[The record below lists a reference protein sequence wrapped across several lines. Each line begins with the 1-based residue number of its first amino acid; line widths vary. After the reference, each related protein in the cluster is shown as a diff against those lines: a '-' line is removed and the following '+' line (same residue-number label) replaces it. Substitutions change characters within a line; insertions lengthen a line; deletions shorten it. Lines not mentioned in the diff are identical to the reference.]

1 MHHVPSKFQR
11 PFQRKLS
18 FLLALAACSAVSTVG
33 AQPALPPSL
42 VLKPS
47 PFLQEAV
54 LPDAEL
60 RQLPIFWSGER
71 MTGQPDKDMTIEGNA
86 TLRRMGT
93 VIRADRITY
102 SDPTDR
108 ATAQGHVRINRKG
121 DVFEG
126 DYLELKIGT
135 FEGFFTAAHFE
146 LLKNQGYG
154 EAEKIEFHDD
164 AHFTVHKTHYTT
176 CKPNGGLDWLPDW
189 IFRANR
195 MTLDTDADSGVA
207 EGAVLEFQ
215 GIPLLPLPEISFPLS
230 ERRKSGFLP
239 PTFGLGS
246 DGGFEFLQPYY
257 WNIAPNRDA
266 TFYPKLMTLRGVDLG
281 MEYRYLEPTYFGTVR
296 TSVLPSDRL
305 TGTTRWSL
313 GTAHQGR
320 METPIGMVGV
330 GLNINRVSD
339 DNYWRD
345 FTTSVN
351 GTSNAINS
359 TTSGGAAITQRL
371 LPTDL
376 IATWNQG
383 YAGGMFSSS
392 ARVLKWQTLQ
402 DVNSP
407 IVPPFDRAPQITARY
422 GIDNMQGWDWSID
435 TDFTQFQADR
445 ALTQQPNAQRGVAQ
459 LQMSHPWL
467 LPGGFVTPK
476 LQLHA
481 AAYQFDE
488 ALSNGS
494 RTGSAVVPTFS
505 LDAGVVLERD
515 IQLFGRDLVQTLEPR
530 AFYVYTPWRDQSM
543 LPNYDTAA
551 NDFNFATI
559 YTENAFVG
567 HDKIADNN
575 LLTLGVTTRFL
586 DANNGAQLAR
596 FGVAQRLRFEEQKV
610 TLNSSTAPAQAGLS
624 DILLGAS
631 INASEQWALDSTVQ
645 YNPKTEKSI
654 RSTIGARYNP
664 GHYRVLN
671 TAYSYQ
677 RDQSEQLAVSWQW
690 PINNLWGD
698 MGQELGA
705 GRGQG
710 AGRYY
715 SVGRLNYSLFDGRMV
730 DTLLGLEYDA
740 GCWLGRVVLQRTQT
754 SATTSTSSLMFQIEL
769 VGFTRLGLGGNPA
782 QVLPLSVSR
791 YQNLRDTNV
800 PPPSRFTNFD

>member
-1 MHHVPSKFQR
+1 MQPLF
-11 PFQRKLS
+11 PRKLS
-18 FLLALAACSAVSTVG
+18 FLLALAACATGSAVG
-33 AQPALPPSL
+33 AQT
-42 VLKPS
+42 LKPS
-47 PFLQEAV
+47 PSLQETI

-71 MTGQPDKDMTIEGNA
+71 MAGQPDKDMVIEGNA

-102 SDPTDR
+102 SEPTDR
-108 ATAQGHVRINRKG
+108 ATAQGNVRINRKG
-121 DVFEG
+121 DIFEG
-126 DYLELKIGT
+126 DYLELKIGA
-135 FEGFFTAAHFE
+135 FEGFFTAPRFE

-154 EAEKIEFHDD
+154 QADKIEFHDD
-164 AHFTVHKTHYTT
+164 AHFTVHNATYST
-176 CKPNGGLDWLPDW
+176 CKPNGGLDWIPDW
-189 IFRANR
+189 VFRANR
-195 MTLDTDADSGVA
+195 MTLDTEADSGVA

-215 GIPLLPLPEISFPLS
+215 GVSLLPLPAISFPLS

-246 DGGFEFLQPYY
+246 DGGFELLQPYY

-281 MEYRYLEPTYFGTVR
+281 MQYRYLEPDYFGDIR
-296 TSVLPSDRL
+296 ASILPNDRL
-305 TGTTRWSL
+305 TGTNRWSL
-313 GTAHQGR
+313 GTSHQGR
-320 METPIGMVGV
+320 INTPLGVVGV
-330 GLNINRVSD
+330 GMNINRVSD

-345 FTTSVN
+345 FTSSVN

-376 IATWNQG
+376 IATWSQG
-383 YAGGMFSSS
+383 YGGGVLTST

-402 DVNSP
+402 DVNAP

-422 GIDNMQGWDWSID
+422 GVDNASGWDWSVD
-435 TDFTQFQADR
+435 TDFTQFEADR
-445 ALTQQPNAQRGVAQ
+445 TRTLQPNAQRGMAQ
-459 LQMSHPWL
+459 LQVSHPWL
-467 LPGGFVTPK
+467 LPGGFITPK
-476 LQLHA
+476 FQVHA
-481 AAYQFDE
+481 TSYQFDA
-488 ALSNGS
+488 ALDNGS
-494 RTGSAVVPTFS
+494 RTGSAIVPTFS
-505 LDAGVVLERD
+505 LDAGVVLERET
-515 IQLFGRDLVQTLEPR
+515 QLFGRNLVQTLEPR

-586 DANNGAQLAR
+586 DAGSGAQLAR
-596 FGVAQRLRFEEQKV
+596 FGVAQRLRFDEQKV

-631 INASEQWALDSTVQ
+631 INADPQWALDSTVQ
-645 YNPKTEKSI
+645 YNPRTEKSI

-664 GHYRVLN
+664 GNYRVLN
-671 TAYSYQ
+671 AAYSYQ
-677 RDQSEQLAVSWQW
+677 REQSEQLAVSWQW

-698 MGQELGA
+698 TGQELGA

-730 DTLLGLEYDA
+730 DTLLGVEYDA
-740 GCWLGRVVLQRTQT
+740 GCWLARMVLQRTQT
-754 SATTSTSSLMFQIEL
+754 SITTSTSSLMFQIEF
-769 VGFTRLGLGGNPA
+769 VGFTRLGLGGNPV
-782 QVLPLSVSR
+782 QTLPLSVSR
-791 YQNLRDTNV
+791 YQNLRDTHIV
-800 PPPSRFTNFD
+800 PPSRFTNYD